1 MESHIPQLMLYVS
14 ASIERDDFAMS
25 NKRRI
30 LIESFDFFYK
40 SLKELLSDE
49 YKLEYYMTSKKSRF
63 VFFYDYFS
71 LKKKASRGFIKR
83 FDVIH
88 LNNYVAFNIIRLRT
102 ERQIWISESHGYH
115 FGISLINSLID
126 SEFPVNVL
134 GFLVGIILH
143 PVIRHN
149 MKEFDVNLVAIPNIY
164 EDAKKFL
171 PNVEWLP
178 NPISD
183 FWFEKHKNIKVD
195 GSPAIFFP
203 TRLHKMKEPEHG
215 FKIFEKIFK
224 QYPNAKL
231 HLIKYPE
238 RFSQYF
244 FYETFLEKHKERIVW
259 HKFVKREKLAEMY
272 HSFDLVLGA
281 FGKGLLNLV
290 ELEAMASGA
299 AVVSYDRYEF
309 IKKEIEELPA
319 FALKL
324 LSDKKFKTDYVK
336 HSKEYV
342 KTVHGSE
349 AVAEKYKKIIDSA
362 LKKKSSKD

>member
-1 MESHIPQLMLYVS
+1 MKINTFM
-14 ASIERDDFAMS
+14 
-25 NKRRI
+25 NC
-30 LIESFDFFYK
+30 FYFLAEGIK
-40 SLKELLSDE
+40 KYLPNFKFKYYSLPN
-49 YKLEYYMTSKKSRF
+49 KSRF
-63 VFFYDYFS
+63 GFYLDYYS
-71 LKKKASRGFIKR
+71 LLKKITDSNNLYLKKYS
-83 FDVIH
+83 VIH
-88 LNNYVAFNIIRLRT
+88 INNYVSFLLIKYKKPG
-102 ERQIWISESHGYH
+102 QVWIAESHGYH
-115 FGISLINSLID
+115 FGLGIKESLAD
-126 SEFPVNVL
+126 SEFIIK
-134 GFLVGIILH
+134 LVGFIFGSIFQPIL
-143 PVIRHN
+143 RN
-149 MKEFDVNLVAIPNIY
+149 RMKKFDVYCVAIPNIL
-164 EDAKKFL
+164 EAAKKVRKDAF
-171 PNVEWLP
+171 WLP

-215 FKIFEKIFK
+215 FEIFENILKK
-224 QYPNAKL
+224 YPNAKL
-231 HLIKYPE
+231 HLVKYPE

-259 HKFVKREKLAEMY
+259 HNFVKREKLAEMY